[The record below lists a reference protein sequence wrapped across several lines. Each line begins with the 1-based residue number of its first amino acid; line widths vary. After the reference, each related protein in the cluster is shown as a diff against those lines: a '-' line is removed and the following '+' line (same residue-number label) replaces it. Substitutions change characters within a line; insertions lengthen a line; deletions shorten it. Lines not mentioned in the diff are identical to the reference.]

1 MSQVKYKFNDDE
13 DFLTVNDYNHFIER
27 IKENIDEL
35 ENEDIITKS
44 EEGKILNE
52 KEFNNLLKED
62 KELKVEIE
70 IDKKKKK
77 KIDLKLKKNLNDN
90 PKIETVNLNYK
101 DTKKTIKLESY
112 TQLLKDIKKN
122 YNELKDKEFVLKEEN
137 NKTKINNKEEFE
149 SVIQKLKQNQLNFI
163 IEEKNENDNEKVNI
177 IIKYNNEKKNYPL
190 SDFNT
195 LISKIQNDFT
205 DFAISDF
212 DLIDSNK
219 QLITEDNFK
228 QLIKNPQKNIK
239 IKIIRK
245 NDEKKSLKYIK
256 VIHNRNKRKY
266 TENKWSNLTK
276 AIESDFNIN
285 LENYYILDDNK
296 NEVKNEKDFE
306 KLKSKKSDSN
316 IILNLIQKFEN
327 KKPKENDEIM
337 ETPNNNVK
345 NIKMKIPQLQGNQTT
360 ELLLNIKSF
369 ITELIEAKFN
379 EVNNTLKSMNEKI
392 DSIYNELQERK
403 NLINQNEESTV
414 SNIKIQNL
422 EENLINLSK
431 YIKGDN
437 EKEIVSKIKDLNKEG
452 KNPIKVETTKDF
464 KCDIHDIMNNSVNYE
479 ITIFNESDFDFPKRL
494 KLKCHKDN
502 DLIVY
507 FNDIII
513 NDGEPLKSKENCTVV
528 IPLLYNTSVEDFYP
542 NTIMNF
548 YLEKFNENLYE
559 GIAEIYIK
567 S

>member
-1 MSQVKYKFNDDE
+1 M
-13 DFLTVNDYNHFIER
+13 
-27 IKENIDEL
+27 
-35 ENEDIITKS
+35 
-44 EEGKILNE
+44 
-52 KEFNNLLKED
+52 
-62 KELKVEIE
+62 
-70 IDKKKKK
+70 
-77 KIDLKLKKNLNDN
+77 
-90 PKIETVNLNYK
+90 TVNLNYK
-101 DTKKTIKLESY
+101 DLKKTIKLDSY

-177 IIKYNNEKKNYPL
+177 IIKYNNDKKYYPL

-245 NDEKKSLKYIK
+245 NDEKISLKYIK

-266 TENKWSNLTK
+266 NENKWSNLTK

-285 LENYYILDDNK
+285 LENYYIVDDNK
-296 NEVKNEKDFE
+296 NGVKNEKDFE

-452 KNPIKVETTKDF
+452 KNPIRVETTKDF

>member
-52 KEFNNLLKED
+52 KEFNNLLKEH

-90 PKIETVNLNYK
+90 PKIVTVNLNYK

-163 IEEKNENDNEKVNI
+163 IEEKNDNENEEVNI

-245 NDEKKSLKYIK
+245 NDEKISLKYIE

-285 LENYYILDDNK
+285 LKNYYIVDDNK
-296 NEVKNEKDFE
+296 NEVKNEKAFE

-345 NIKMKIPQLQGNQTT
+345 NIKIKIPQLQGNQTT

>member
-35 ENEDIITKS
+35 ENEDIIIKS

-163 IEEKNENDNEKVNI
+163 IEEKNDNVNEEVNI

-245 NDEKKSLKYIK
+245 NDEKISLKYIK

-285 LENYYILDDNK
+285 LKNYYILDDNK
-296 NEVKNEKDFE
+296 NEVKNEKAFE

>member
-62 KELKVEIE
+62 KELRVEIE
-70 IDKKKKK
+70 IDKKKKT

-163 IEEKNENDNEKVNI
+163 IEEKNDNVNEEVNI

-245 NDEKKSLKYIK
+245 NDEKISLKYIE

-285 LENYYILDDNK
+285 LKNYYIVDDNK
-296 NEVKNEKDFE
+296 NEVKNEKAFE

-316 IILNLIQKFEN
+316 IILYLIQIEN

>member
-1 MSQVKYKFNDDE
+1 M
-13 DFLTVNDYNHFIER
+13 
-27 IKENIDEL
+27 
-35 ENEDIITKS
+35 
-44 EEGKILNE
+44 
-52 KEFNNLLKED
+52 
-62 KELKVEIE
+62 
-70 IDKKKKK
+70 
-77 KIDLKLKKNLNDN
+77 
-90 PKIETVNLNYK
+90 TVNLNYK
-101 DTKKTIKLESY
+101 DLKKTIKLDSY

-177 IIKYNNEKKNYPL
+177 IIKYNNDKKYYPL

-245 NDEKKSLKYIK
+245 NDEKISLKFQ

-285 LENYYILDDNK
+285 LENYYIVDDNK

-316 IILNLIQKFEN
+316 IILNLIQKPEK

-452 KNPIKVETTKDF
+452 KNPIRVETTKDF

>member
-1 MSQVKYKFNDDE
+1 MSQVKYKYNNDE
-13 DFLTVNDYNHFIER
+13 DFLTVDDYNHFIER
-27 IKENIDEL
+27 IKADIDEL
-35 ENEDIITKS
+35 ENEDIIIKS

-52 KEFNNLLKED
+52 EEKK
-62 KELKVEIE
+62 KKK
-70 IDKKKKK
+70 KKKKK
-77 KIDLKLKKNLNDN
+77 KIDLKQKKNSNDN
-90 PKIETVNLNYK
+90 PKIVTVNLNYK
-101 DTKKTIKLESY
+101 DLKKTIKLDSY

-177 IIKYNNEKKNYPL
+177 IIKYNNDKKYYPL

-245 NDEKKSLKYIK
+245 NDEKIE

-285 LENYYILDDNK
+285 LKNYYIVDDNK
-296 NEVKNEKDFE
+296 NEVKNEKAFE

-316 IILNLIQKFEN
+316 IILYLIQIEN

-528 IPLLYNTSVEDFYP
+528 VPLLYNTSVEDFYP

-567 S
+567 L

>member
-1 MSQVKYKFNDDE
+1 M
-13 DFLTVNDYNHFIER
+13 
-27 IKENIDEL
+27 
-35 ENEDIITKS
+35 
-44 EEGKILNE
+44 
-52 KEFNNLLKED
+52 
-62 KELKVEIE
+62 
-70 IDKKKKK
+70 
-77 KIDLKLKKNLNDN
+77 
-90 PKIETVNLNYK
+90 TVNLNYK

-163 IEEKNENDNEKVNI
+163 IEEKNDNENEEVNI
-177 IIKYNNEKKNYPL
+177 IIKYNNEKKKYPI

-239 IKIIRK
+239 ITIIRK
-245 NDEKKSLKYIK
+245 DDEKKSLKYIK

-285 LENYYILDDNK
+285 LENYYIVDDNK
-296 NEVKNEKDFE
+296 NEVKNEKAFE

-316 IILNLIQKFEN
+316 IILNLVQKIEN

>member
-1 MSQVKYKFNDDE
+1 MSQVKYKYNNDE
-13 DFLTVNDYNHFIER
+13 DFLTVDDYNHFIER
-27 IKENIDEL
+27 IKADIDEL
-35 ENEDIITKS
+35 ENEDIIIKS

-52 KEFNNLLKED
+52 EEFNNKLKGD
-62 KELKVEIE
+62 TLNVEIE
-70 IDKKKKK
+70 KKKKK
-77 KIDLKLKKNLNDN
+77 KIDLKLKKNSNDN
-90 PKIETVNLNYK
+90 PKIVTVNLNYK
-101 DTKKTIKLESY
+101 DLKKTIKLDSY

-177 IIKYNNEKKNYPL
+177 IIKYNNDKKYYPL

-245 NDEKKSLKYIK
+245 NDEKIE

-285 LENYYILDDNK
+285 LENYYIVDDNK
-296 NEVKNEKDFE
+296 NEVKNEKAFE

-452 KNPIKVETTKDF
+452 KNPIRVETTKDF